1 MLSGEIFPS
10 FLTKETSQSELLN
23 ASRRHEISEE
33 LAQFFTKKAGL
44 TMDQD
49 GMIKLDF
56 KDELE
61 RYAASKVDTYDL
73 KNSVLQDD

>member
-1 MLSGEIFPS
+1 M
-10 FLTKETSQSELLN
+10 TKETSQSELLN

-33 LAQFFTKKAGL
+33 LAQFLTEKAGVH
-44 TMDQD
+44 MEQD
-49 GMIKLDF
+49 GMIELDF

-73 KNSVLQDD
+73 KNSVLQDDN